1 MLMRDGVY
9 RYGSFGQD
17 EGFDWDALFNTVVNV
32 GGQVAT
38 SILKPG
44 APSGSTQPIP
54 GTPYQ
59 PGGLPPNTP
68 ITSGGTPVKVP
79 VVGHVSP
86 TVLVAGAAGLGL
98 IAFLA
103 LRR

>member
-9 RYGSFGQD
+9 RYGSFGQED
-17 EGFDWDALFNTVVNV
+17 DGFDWSNLLNTVINV
-32 GGQVAT
+32 GGGIAKTVL
-38 SILKPG
+38 S
-44 APSGSTQPIP
+44 PSGQTQPIP
-54 GTPYQ
+54 NQ
-59 PGGLPPNTP
+59 PVPPSTP

-86 TVLVAGAAGLGL
+86 TVLVAGAAGIGL